1 MRQNVRLGRVAAHVA
16 RRWAILSRLAS
27 RSRRAWA
34 KRRLRSSSTSRI
46 LRARSSSGA
55 SCGPLG
61 EDGASSLHG
70 SGLYEYYLETGDPRS
85 AWADDPDFPFA
96 LQSLSGYPG
105 GSVPWSYSL
114 KHTSYQDPYRL
125 ASGREMVLIRA
136 EALLAADDWQQAM
149 TLIHDHRTS
158 TSRPRAPESLV
169 SHTTGQ
175 PLEPW
180 PASSLE
186 EAWTALK
193 RKRATE
199 MWLEARRM
207 GDLRRWKENNVPG
220 EDDWP
225 DWESISFHFVQNPA
239 EDCLPVA
246 QVEIDGNPNF

>member
-1 MRQNVRLGRVAAHVA
+1 M
-16 RRWAILSRLAS
+16 
-27 RSRRAWA
+27 
-34 KRRLRSSSTSRI
+34 
-46 LRARSSSGA
+46 
-55 SCGPLG
+55 
-61 EDGASSLHG
+61 
-70 SGLYEYYLETGDPRS
+70 
-85 AWADDPDFPFA
+85 
-96 LQSLSGYPG
+96 
-105 GSVPWSYSL
+105 
-114 KHTSYQDPYRL
+114 
-125 ASGREMVLIRA
+125 
-136 EALLAADDWQQAM
+136 
-149 TLIHDHRTS
+149 
-158 TSRPRAPESLV
+158 

-186 EAWTALK
+186 EAWTDLK
-193 RKRATE
+193 RERATE